1 MLYVDKLE
9 GFKVLYRKLGSS
21 GLEVSVLGFGCWPV
35 GNDWTEANDKS
46 SVETI
51 REAMELGI
59 NFFDVAP
66 VYGFGHAEK
75 VLGEA
80 IKGKRDQIYIASKCG
95 LRWDDSKTITRNLS
109 SESILEE
116 VDLTLQRLDIEYLDL
131 YQLHWPDPN
140 TPLEETISTLNELK
154 EKGKIRNIGLS
165 NYNVFLIKEAQKYG
179 EIVSDQVLY
188 NMIDRNSDHYHDLA
202 LNYRTEA
209 EILPYAENNNLGVIP
224 YSPLC
229 QGLLTDSF
237 QIEKLD
243 NGDVRTANSELRGKK
258 LQKNFKKTA
267 EVRQIAKELGKP
279 MVQLV
284 LNWLAAK
291 KGISTIIAGPTNV
304 EEVRENVRA
313 FDWELKSELIE
324 KIDEILQ
331 A

>member
-109 SESILEE
+109 RESILEE

-165 NYNVFLIKEAQKYG
+165 NYNVFLIKEAKKYG

-229 QGLLTDSF
+229 QGLLTASF
-237 QIEKLD
+237 EIEKLD

-258 LQKNFKKTA
+258 LQKNLKKAA
-267 EVRQIAKELGKP
+267 EVRQIAKDLGKP

-284 LNWLAAK
+284 LNWMAAK

-313 FDWELKSELIE
+313 FDWELKSEVIE

>member
-1 MLYVDKLE
+1 M
-9 GFKVLYRKLGSS
+9 LYRKLGSS
-21 GLEVSVLGFGCWPV
+21 GLKVSVLGFGCWPV

-80 IKGKRDQIYIASKCG
+80 IQGKRDQIYIASKCG
-95 LRWDDSKTITRNLS
+95 LRWDDSKTIIRNLS
-109 SESILEE
+109 RESILEE

-131 YQLHWPDPN
+131 YQLHWPDSN

-165 NYNVFLIKEAQKYG
+165 NYNVFLVKEAQKYG

-202 LNYRTEA
+202 LNYRTEV

-237 QIEKLD
+237 EIEKLD

-258 LQKNFKKTA
+258 LQKNLKKAA
-267 EVRQIAKELGKP
+267 EVRQIANELGKP

-284 LNWLAAK
+284 LNWMAAK

>member
-1 MLYVDKLE
+1 M
-9 GFKVLYRKLGSS
+9 LYRKLGSS
-21 GLEVSVLGFGCWPV
+21 GLKVSVLGFGCWPV

-95 LRWDDSKTITRNLS
+95 LRWDDSKTITHNLS
-109 SESILEE
+109 RESILEE

-165 NYNVFLIKEAQKYG
+165 NYNVFLIKEAKKYE

-237 QIEKLD
+237 EIEKLD

-258 LQKNFKKTA
+258 LQKNSKKAA
-267 EVRQIAKELGKP
+267 EVRQIANELGKP

>member
-1 MLYVDKLE
+1 M
-9 GFKVLYRKLGSS
+9 LYRKLGSS